1 MESILSRV
9 INVPQTS
16 RHKRIQHSD
25 LTGTTT
31 TFDIPLPKDA
41 IVDQVVC
48 LVKTVFNSN
57 GAARVNVG
65 DLVTGT
71 AYMSAQ
77 DIKSAVGRFVSPV
90 AKQMVA
96 VQPYTA
102 TDDGEA
108 EYAMRVTV
116 IYASTAP
123 TTGDMYVWC
132 NYRFEPNEIYS

>member
-16 RHKRIQHSD
+16 RHKRITFSD
-25 LTGTTT
+25 TPVGNT

-41 IVDQVVC
+41 IVDQVVV
-48 LVKTVFNSN
+48 LVKTIF
-57 GAARVNVG
+57 GEAGTKTVNVG

-77 DIKSAVGRFVSPV
+77 DVKSAVGRFVSPV

-96 VQPYTA
+96 VQPYTS

-108 EYAMRVTV
+108 EYAMRITV
-116 IYASTAP
+116 AVAGTAP

-132 NYRFEPNEIYS
+132 NYRFAPNEIYS